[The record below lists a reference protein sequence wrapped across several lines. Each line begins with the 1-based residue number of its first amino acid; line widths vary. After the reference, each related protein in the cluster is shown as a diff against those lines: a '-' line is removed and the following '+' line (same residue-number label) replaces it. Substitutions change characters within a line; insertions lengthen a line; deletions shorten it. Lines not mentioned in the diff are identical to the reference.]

1 LIQFAIGLEEA
12 TPEDNSR
19 RADEGAEKDHVHDI
33 GSKTGKSENA
43 GGKPDG
49 GPCKGSAIFL
59 VSRPIRGFSQ
69 SSPLKCAFVTA
80 YFNGLLM
87 FFAKKVRVRRS
98 LTLPKR
104 RLLFWNS
111 RHIPQFLSAAMKS
124 GTVMFTV
131 PQAI

>member
-1 LIQFAIGLEEA
+1 MAFVLEEA

-59 VSRPIRGFSQ
+59 I
-69 SSPLKCAFVTA
+69 SPHT
-80 YFNGLLM
+80 GL
-87 FFAKKVRVRRS
+87 FPKQPVKVRLCHGV
-98 LTLPKR
+98 L
-104 RLLFWNS
+104 
-111 RHIPQFLSAAMKS
+111 
-124 GTVMFTV
+124 
-131 PQAI
+131 